1 MVAARMSATFTDDEI
16 GKLVESAAGEE
27 LGVITAIDRETA
39 YVELEEGVAD
49 STRAALGWEGPA
61 GDVVA
66 LPGDSVGRITEDAVR
81 LESELGERQ
90 AATESLDEPA
100 GGRSGDV
107 EYAPGEPVESS
118 RETADV
124 AGGPDAGTAEE
135 TGATDAQTY
144 VDPDEM
150 AGDGAET
157 DAAAEI
163 DGDEERGRT
172 ERDQRGEA
180 DPMGEIDDAGEVDP
194 DMGTGGTQEMDAVE
208 EAARRELEVDPTE
221 LTDDDPEIEV
231 RPDEDV
237 GNRTDAAVEPD
248 DIQDRGAPGDSST
261 GNEASSDDED
271 EERDEGGR

>member
-1 MVAARMSATFTDDEI
+1 MSATFTDDEI
-16 GKLVESAAGEE
+16 DKLVESAAGEE

-66 LPGDSVGRITEDAVR
+66 LPGDAVGRITEDAVR
-81 LESELGERQ
+81 LESEIG
-90 AATESLDEPA
+90 AGESLDEPA
-100 GGRSGDV
+100 GERSGDA
-107 EYAPGEPVESS
+107 EYTPGEPVESS

-124 AGGPDAGTAEE
+124 ADGPDAGTAEE

-144 VDPDEM
+144 ADPDEL

-172 ERDQRGEA
+172 ERDQRGEV
-180 DPMGEIDDAGEVDP
+180 DPMGEIDDAGEMDP
-194 DMGTGGTQEMDAVE
+194 DVGAEGGEEMDAVE
-208 EAARRELEVDPTE
+208 EEARRELEVDPTE
-221 LTDDDPEIEV
+221 LADDDPEIEV

-237 GNRTDAAVEPD
+237 GNRTDAAVEPG
-248 DIQDRGAPGDSST
+248 DIQDRGGPESSAT
-261 GNEASSDDED
+261 GGEASPGDED
-271 EERDEGGR
+271 EERGEDDR